1 MLYDT
6 FIEHKGVS
14 SLKKIIQLANQSEIE
29 VGMAGLPD
37 RPTIMLPIAKKS
49 VYNQEAENLK
59 LWGVDPELGKHFVE
73 GLADTFQVLYFD
85 YEGHLFQHPVENLTA
100 DHIVKDLLHIADEMN
115 VTSFSY
121 YGYSWLALIGLQM
134 AIRTD
139 RLESLVMGGFP
150 PYNRPYQEMRV
161 VTHKTHTQAL
171 SNQNESVESPAG
183 PDNPNEMD
191 WDNIKV
197 TIDTRVTA
205 QFVSLYQSLTAFDD
219 RRIQHL
225 PSLPKLAFAGGN
237 DTIVYGENFGSVTVD
252 IVGLLKK
259 NKEQLADLGWDVE
272 ILSGA
277 QMDHTKA
284 MQPAVVV
291 PLIKPWYMNVL
302 LKNTGL

>member
-1 MLYDT
+1 
-6 FIEHKGVS
+6 
-14 SLKKIIQLANQSEIE
+14 
-29 VGMAGLPD
+29 
-37 RPTIMLPIAKKS
+37 
-49 VYNQEAENLK
+49 
-59 LWGVDPELGKHFVE
+59 
-73 GLADTFQVLYFD
+73 
-85 YEGHLFQHPVENLTA
+85 
-100 DHIVKDLLHIADEMN
+100 
-115 VTSFSY
+115 
-121 YGYSWLALIGLQM
+121 
-134 AIRTD
+134 
-139 RLESLVMGGFP
+139 MGGFP
-150 PYNRPYQEMRV
+150 PYNGPYQEMRV

-197 TIDTRVTA
+197 TLDTRVTA

>member
-1 MLYDT
+1 M
-6 FIEHKGVS
+6 
-14 SLKKIIQLANQSEIE
+14 KKIIQLANQSEIE
-29 VGMAGLPD
+29 VGMAGLPN

-85 YEGHLFQHPVENLTA
+85 YEGHLFQYPVENLTA
-100 DHIVKDLLHIADEMN
+100 DYIVKDLLHIADEMN
-115 VTSFSY
+115 VTGFSY

-150 PYNRPYQEMRV
+150 PYDGPYQEMRV

-171 SNQNESVESPAG
+171 SNQNESVESPTG
-183 PDNPNEMD
+183 SENPNEMD

-197 TIDTRVTA
+197 TLDTRVTA

-219 RRIQHL
+219 RSIQHL
-225 PSLPKLAFAGGN
+225 LNLPKLAFAGGN

-259 NKEQLADLGWDVE
+259 NMEQLSDLGWDVE
-272 ILSGA
+272 ILLGA
-277 QMDHTKA
+277 RMDHTKA

>member
-1 MLYDT
+1 M
-6 FIEHKGVS
+6 
-14 SLKKIIQLANQSEIE
+14 
-29 VGMAGLPD
+29 
-37 RPTIMLPIAKKS
+37 
-49 VYNQEAENLK
+49 YNQEAENLK

-150 PYNRPYQEMRV
+150 PYNGPYQEMRV

-171 SNQNESVESPAG
+171 SNQNESVESPTG
-183 PDNPNEMD
+183 SENPNEMD

-219 RRIQHL
+219 RSIQHL
-225 PSLPKLAFAGGN
+225 LSLPKLAFAGGN

-284 MQPAVVV
+284 MQPAVVL
-291 PLIKPWYMNVL
+291 PLIKPWFMNVL

>member
-1 MLYDT
+1 M
-6 FIEHKGVS
+6 
-14 SLKKIIQLANQSEIE
+14 KKIIQLANQSEIE

-37 RPTIMLPIAKKS
+37 RPTILLPIAKKS

-150 PYNRPYQEMRV
+150 PYNGPYQEMRV

-171 SNQNESVESPAG
+171 SNQNESVESPTG
-183 PDNPNEMD
+183 SENPNEMD

-219 RRIQHL
+219 RSIQHL
-225 PSLPKLAFAGGN
+225 LNLPKLAFAGGN